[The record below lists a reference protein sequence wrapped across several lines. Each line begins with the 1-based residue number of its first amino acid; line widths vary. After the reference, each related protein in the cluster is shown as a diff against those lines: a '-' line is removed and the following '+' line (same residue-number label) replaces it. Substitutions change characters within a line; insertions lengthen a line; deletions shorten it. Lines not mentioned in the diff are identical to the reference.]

1 MSLLRRRGM
10 MAKKAEH
17 TQINVNLMQHCED
30 GIGIN
35 GWLGYINDSTG
46 KTAGYGNSYPTDFI
60 LYVQSHR
67 YEIYV
72 PDTGFYAGKLYCYGL
87 QKEFIT
93 FVKFNVGNPEIVKN
107 IPENAKY
114 IRFVTSID
122 DWDLSYFKRIL

>member
-1 MSLLRRRGM
+1 MI
-10 MAKKAEH
+10 AKKAEH

-46 KTAGYGNSYPTDFI
+46 KTAGYSNSYPTDFI
-60 LYVQSHR
+60 LYDPLYR

-72 PDTGFYAGKLYCYGL
+72 PNTGFYAEKLYCYGL
-87 QKEFIT
+87 QKEFIK

-107 IPENAKY
+107 IPENTKY